1 MSIASPLAPPAA
13 NGLLSMNGVADVPTL
28 SVWRLSVEQ
37 YHEMIRTGIL
47 HNGDPIELLEG
58 VLVLKRDR
66 NLPHRIAVTQLRD
79 LLMRLVGSGWHVET
93 QEAVTLDTSEPE
105 PDLAVIRGTVRDY
118 PDRHPGPNDIGL
130 VVEVA
135 DTSLA
140 QDRGQKK
147 RVYARAGIV
156 EFWIVNLI
164 DEQIEVYFDPTGPVD
179 PSDQAE
185 QSDYRQ
191 RLVFTPGQSVP
202 VTLGGGEVGLIAV
215 SQVLP

>member
-1 MSIASPLAPPAA
+1 MSIASPLVPPAP
-13 NGLLSMNGVADVPTL
+13 NVPVSTNGVADVPVS
-28 SVWRLSVEQ
+28 SVWRLSVGQ
-37 YHEMIRTGIL
+37 YHQMIRTGIL
-47 HNGDPIELLEG
+47 NNGDPIELLEG
-58 VLVLKRDR
+58 VLVPKRTR
-66 NLPHRIAVTQLRD
+66 NSPHRIAVTVLRD
-79 LLMRLVGSGWHVET
+79 LLMKLVGSGWHIET
-93 QEAVTLDTSEPE
+93 QEAITLDTSEPE

-140 QDRGQKK
+140 HDRGQKK
-147 RVYARAGIV
+147 RVYARAAIV

-164 DEQIEVYFDPTGPVD
+164 DALIEVYSNPTGPLD
-179 PSDQAE
+179 PSDQSN
-185 QSDYRQ
+185 QPDYRH

-202 VTLGGGEVGLIAV
+202 VKLSGTEAGLIAV

>member
-1 MSIASPLAPPAA
+1 MSIASPLAPLAA
-13 NGLLSMNGVADVPTL
+13 NGPLPKNGVTDVSP
-28 SVWRLSVEQ
+28 SPVWRLSVEQ

-47 HNGDPIELLEG
+47 NNGDPIELLEG
-58 VLVLKRDR
+58 VLVPKMTR
-66 NLPHRIAVTQLRD
+66 NPPHRIAVTQLRD

-93 QEAVTLDTSEPE
+93 QEAITLETSEPE

-118 PDRHPGPNDIGL
+118 PDRHPGPHDIGL

-140 QDRGQKK
+140 HDRGQKK

-164 DEQIEVYFDPTGPVD
+164 DEQIEVYSDPTGPVA
-179 PSDQAE
+179 PSDQS
-185 QSDYRQ
+185 QQPDYRQ
-191 RLVFTPGQSVP
+191 RLVFTSGQSAP
-202 VTLGGGEVGLIAV
+202 VTLDGVEVGSIAV

>member
-13 NGLLSMNGVADVPTL
+13 NGLLSMNGAADAPTL

-37 YHEMIRTGIL
+37 YHEMISTGIL
-47 HNGDPIELLEG
+47 HHGEPIELLEG
-58 VLVLKRDR
+58 VLVPKMTR
-66 NLPHRIAVTQLRD
+66 NPPHRIAVTQLRD
-79 LLMRLVGSGWHVET
+79 LLMRLVDNGWHVET

-140 QDRGQKK
+140 HDRGQKK

-164 DEQIEVYFDPTGPVD
+164 DEQIEVYSDPTGPVD
-179 PSDQAE
+179 PSNQPE
-185 QSDYRQ
+185 QPDYQQ
-191 RLVFTPGQSVP
+191 RLVYTPGQSVP
-202 VTLGGGEVGLIAV
+202 VMLGGGVARLD
-215 SQVLP
+215 S

>member
-1 MSIASPLAPPAA
+1 MSIASPLPPPAA
-13 NGLLSMNGVADVPTL
+13 NGLLPMNGVADVPAL
-28 SVWRLSVEQ
+28 SVWRLSVGQ
-37 YHEMIRTGIL
+37 YHEMIRSGIL

-58 VLVLKRDR
+58 VLVPKRTR
-66 NLPHRIAVTQLRD
+66 NPPHRIAVTQLRD

-93 QEAVTLDTSEPE
+93 QEAVTLETSEPE
-105 PDLAVIRGTVRDY
+105 PDLTVIRGSVRDY

-135 DTSLA
+135 DSSLA
-140 QDRGQKK
+140 HDRGQKK

-164 DEQIEVYFDPTGPVD
+164 DEQIEVYSDPTRPVD
-179 PSDQAE
+179 PSDQST
-185 QSDYRQ
+185 QPDYRQ
-191 RLVFTPGQSVP
+191 RLVFTPGQSLP
-202 VTLGGGEVGLIAV
+202 VTLDGVEAGSIAV